1 MTPQK
6 ANILKIRKQK
16 NLSQRKLSVYI
27 CKAKKY
33 SGTPPEAHQGPK
45 RLKLNTKRQKSKQS
59 QIEIFF
65 YKMKDISLHEQTQK
79 AYFESYSNPKKA
91 Q

>member
-6 ANILKIRKQK
+6 ANILKIRKQKIFLNESYQSIYVKPKNILGPHPKPKNSPPGPQKANILKVRKQK

-33 SGTPPEAHQGPK
+33 SGTPPEA
-45 RLKLNTKRQKSKQS
+45 
-59 QIEIFF
+59 
-65 YKMKDISLHEQTQK
+65 
-79 AYFESYSNPKKA
+79 KK
-91 Q
+91 